1 MVKLSKRLMAVASMV
16 CQDQILADVGTDH
29 GYIPIY
35 LMEQGRITGAI
46 AMDIGKGPLERAKE
60 HIKMSG
66 MGDYIQTRLSDG
78 LAALHVGE
86 VQSIVVAGMG
96 GGLVIHILEE
106 GRKVAQAVEE
116 VILQPQSELE
126 KVRDYLREN
135 GYTVEAEDMVF
146 EDGKYYPMMR
156 VRYTGKVTED
166 KRITAL
172 REQMKEQMHLDEAQ
186 IEGIFARYGAGLL
199 AEKNATLFAYLQK
212 EQHTYQ
218 VILENLKG
226 QPSSAN
232 ILERQKEMQEKMLQ
246 NEQAGSL
253 FERNEG

>member
-35 LMEQGRITGAI
+35 LMEQSRIKGAI

-60 HIKMSG
+60 HIQMSG

-106 GRKVAQAVEE
+106 GREVAQAAEE
-116 VILQPQSELE
+116 LILQPQSELE

-199 AEKNATLFAYLQK
+199 AEKNAALFAYLQK

-218 VILENLKG
+218 VILENLKR
-226 QPSSAN
+226 QPSSSH

-246 NEQAGSL
+246 NGQAGSL
-253 FERNEG
+253 F